1 MLKELC
7 IENIAIIKKENI
19 SFDKGF
25 SVLTGE
31 TGAGKSIVI
40 DSIGLIMGA
49 RSSKELIRSGEET
62 ASVSALFSD
71 LTENEIT
78 KLSSLGFAPEE
89 DDTIFVQREINISG
103 SSSARIN
110 GKSVSVSVLREIG
123 EFLINIH
130 GQHASQALLDE
141 ENHIT
146 YLDAMADDAELL
158 KEYADIYFEYSAIR
172 ENIRALKHKGDEK
185 ERTIELLKYQI
196 ADIDSVKPHE
206 GEEESLEI
214 KKKKLASA
222 ERVSKYSNLIY
233 RALYRNEKG
242 NSASDLIRKATEAL
256 ASLSDVVPNSEEYIE
271 TLNDFMYRIEDI
283 AETVYKECDVGVKNP
298 TELLD
303 KIETRLNAISKLK
316 RKYGSSI
323 EEVIAFREKIANE
336 LKALEHS
343 DEMIADLEND
353 MRKIEELLSEKA
365 SQITEKRQNVARIFE
380 QKIIDELRFLEMDK
394 VRFEISVSPLSD
406 FNNNGKD
413 SVSFLVSANPGEP
426 LMPLSK
432 IASGGE
438 LSRTMLAL
446 KCALADKEKTPTLIF
461 DEIDTGISG
470 KTSHKI
476 GIKLKEVASHET
488 QVICVT
494 HSPQIAATANTH
506 FFVSKKE
513 VDGRTESGIRS
524 LSYDERVREIA
535 RIIGGVSVTPQ
546 AEAAAKDLIGGQFS

>member
-49 RSSKELIRSGEET
+49 RSNKELIRSGEDT

-71 LTENEIT
+71 FTEHEIT
-78 KLSSLGFAPEE
+78 KLTSLGFAPEE
-89 DDTIFVQREINISG
+89 DNTLFVQREISISG

-110 GKSVSVSVLREIG
+110 GRSVSVSVLREIG

-146 YLDAMADDAELL
+146 YLDAMADDAHLL
-158 KEYADIYFEYSAIR
+158 KEYGEIYSEYSAIR
-172 ENIRALKHKGDEK
+172 EKIRDLKHKEDEK

-196 ADIDSVKPHE
+196 ADIDAVKPHE

-222 ERVSKYSNLIY
+222 EKVSKYSNLIY

-242 NSASDLIRKATEAL
+242 NSASDLIRKAIDAL
-256 ASLSDVVPNSEEYIE
+256 TSLSDVVPSSEEYVE
-271 TLNDFMYRIEDI
+271 VLNDFMYRIEDI

-303 KIETRLNAISKLK
+303 KIETRLNAITKLK

-323 EEVIAFREKIANE
+323 EEVIAFREKIAVE
-336 LKALEHS
+336 LKSLEHS

-353 MRKIEELLSEKA
+353 MAEIEARLSEKA
-365 SQITEKRQNVARIFE
+365 AQITEKRKNAARIFE

-394 VRFEISVSPLSD
+394 VRFEISVTPLAD
-406 FNNNGKD
+406 FNGNGKD

-524 LSYDERVREIA
+524 LSYDERVMEIA

-546 AEAAAKDLIGGQFS
+546 TEAAARDLLGGQLS

>member
-7 IENIAIIKKENI
+7 IENVAIVKKECVV
-19 SFDKGF
+19 FDKGF

-49 RSSKELIRSGEET
+49 RASKELIRSGEDT
-62 ASVSALFSD
+62 ASVSALFTNISKD
-71 LTENEIT
+71 ESI
-78 KLSSLGFAPEE
+78 KLAELGFAPEE
-89 DDTIFVQREINISG
+89 DNTLFIRREISVSG
-103 SSSARIN
+103 SSTAKIN
-110 GKSVSVSVLREIG
+110 GKSVSISILREVG

-141 ENHIT
+141 ENHIL
-146 YLDAMADDAELL
+146 YLDAMADNAAEL
-158 KEYADIYFEYSAIR
+158 KEYGEIFAQYSEIR
-172 ENIRALKHKGDEK
+172 EKIRELKRKESEK

-196 ADIDSVKPHE
+196 ADIDAVKPHE

-214 KKKKLASA
+214 KKKKIASA
-222 ERVSKYSNLIY
+222 EKISKYSTLIY
-233 RALYRNEKG
+233 RALYQNEKG
-242 NSASDLIRKATEAL
+242 NSASDLIRKAVDAL
-256 ASLSDVVPNSEEYIE
+256 SALSDVLPSSEEYIE

-323 EEVIAFREKIANE
+323 EEVIAFREKIAAE

-343 DEMIADLEND
+343 EEMITDLAND
-353 MRKIEELLSEKA
+353 LKAVQVRLAAKAAEISQKRKKA
-365 SQITEKRQNVARIFE
+365 ARIFE
-380 QKIIDELRFLEMDK
+380 ARIVEELRFLEMSK
-394 VRFEISVSPLSD
+394 VRFEIAVSPLSE
-406 FNNNGKD
+406 FATNGKD
-413 SVSFLVSANPGEP
+413 AVSFLVSANPGEP
-426 LMPLSK
+426 LLPLSK

-476 GIKLKEVASHET
+476 GIKLKEVASQNT

-494 HSPQIAATANTH
+494 HSPQITATADTH
-506 FFVSKKE
+506 FFVSKRE
-513 VDGRTESGIRS
+513 VDGRTESSIRP
-524 LSYDERVREIA
+524 LSYEERVTEIA
-535 RIIGGVSVTPQ
+535 RIIGGVSVTAQ
-546 AEAAAKDLIGGQFS
+546 TQAAARDLLDGNE